1 MEELNILILEDEE
14 SDIEFIKYYASNL
27 DYTCHFE
34 CVKSEKT
41 FLKAL
46 DEFEPDLVISDYKLD
61 GYDGLRALEHCS
73 AVMPLTPFL
82 LVTGTLGDEIAAK
95 VIKMGASDFVL
106 KHKISELPA
115 AILKALR
122 ENREKR
128 DRLKAQEER
137 DLVFTLSVDMISI
150 IDINGHFKTI
160 NPAFKKTLGYT
171 FDELV
176 SLPLIKFI
184 HSDDRDLT
192 LKEVEKLRKGI
203 TTISFT
209 NRYRCKNKTYKW
221 LEWNVIPHGEMLFA
235 IARDITQR
243 KKYEAKI
250 LKFNE
255 ELEHKVEDRTK
266 ELSSSN
272 SALKVEMQERIQ
284 IARELES
291 KNKALTDSINY
302 AKLIQKA
309 KLPGLDRIYSELPQ
323 CFILYKPKDIV
334 SGDFYYFHKSGSTT
348 FVAAADCTGH
358 GVPGALMSMMAME
371 KLDKAF
377 SISTDISKILGH
389 LNRAMKIALGQNDD
403 STSMRDGMDIALCCL
418 NPETRSLRYA
428 GAYRPLW
435 IIPKRSTAIN
445 EIKATNK
452 SIGGF
457 TADNERFPSHEIQLK
472 KGDSFYIFSDGYADC
487 FNGKT
492 NKKMTSKRFKQILL
506 DIQHLSMPEQEKYL
520 DDLIESWKDG
530 SEQVDDIL
538 VIGVRV

>member
-14 SDIEFIKYYASNL
+14 SDIEFIKYYASGL
-27 DYTCHFE
+27 DYTCHFK
-34 CVKSEKT
+34 CAKSEKT
-41 FLKAL
+41 FLSAL
-46 DEFEPDLVISDYKLD
+46 DEFEPDLIISDYKLD

-73 AVMPLTPFL
+73 AVLPLTPFL

-106 KHKISELPA
+106 KHKIAELPA

-171 FDELV
+171 YDELV

-184 HSDDRDLT
+184 HPDDRDLT
-192 LKEVEKLRKGI
+192 LKEVQKLRKGI

-209 NRYRCKNKTYKW
+209 NRYRCKNKSYKW
-221 LEWNVIPHGEMLFA
+221 LEWNVIPHREMLFA

-255 ELEHKVEDRTK
+255 ELEHKVEDRTR
-266 ELSSSN
+266 ELSASN
-272 SALKVEMQERIQ
+272 SALKIEMLERIQ
-284 IARELES
+284 IAKELES

-334 SGDFYYFHKSGSTT
+334 SGDFYYFHKTGSTT
-348 FVAAADCTGH
+348 FIAAADCTGH

-377 SISTDISKILGH
+377 SLGTDISKILGH
-389 LNRAMKIALGQNDD
+389 LNKAMKTALGQKGDGD
-403 STSMRDGMDIALCCL
+403 SMRDGMDIALCSL
-418 NPETRSLRYA
+418 NQETRSLRYA

-435 IIPKRSTAIN
+435 IIPKKSTAIN

-472 KGDSFYIFSDGYADC
+472 KGDSFYLFSDGYADS
-487 FNGKT
+487 FSGET
-492 NKKMTSKRFKQILL
+492 NKKMTTKRFKQVLL
-506 DIQHLSMPEQEKYL
+506 GIQHLSMSEQEKYL
-520 DDLIESWKDG
+520 DEYMENWKAG